1 MTCKDLLRR
10 ITINDAGEHM
20 YRNVSLAGFD
30 DAKNQVAQQKS
41 TLSNEIRECITNR
54 LEEEN
59 DTESIV
65 KRVRQILNTEGWIR
79 TDESG
84 RTNFEFADNVV
95 TVFLEHFATPPQN
108 AGLTAQA
115 ARY

>member
-1 MTCKDLLRR
+1 
-10 ITINDAGEHM
+10 M

-41 TLSNEIRECITNR
+41 TLSEIRECITNR

-65 KRVRQILNTEGWIR
+65 KRVRQILNTKGWIR
-79 TDESG
+79 TDESD

-95 TVFLEHFATPPQN
+95 TVFLEHVATPPQN
-108 AGLTAQA
+108 AELTAQA